1 MGWIKDLFDEY
12 KAARKKRIEDKK
24 ASDELYQSRIR
35 FYREELEF
43 TQKFIKDTKEL
54 HPENGRELDIWKA
67 EAEKGYLDKVALNEE
82 IRNLREK
89 VIFLEREL
97 EMTKRKKRGMYE

>member
-12 KAARKKRIEDKK
+12 RAARKKRIEDKR

-43 TQKFIKDTKEL
+43 TQKFIKETKEK
-54 HPENGRELDIWKA
+54 HPENGNELLRWQQ

-82 IRNLREK
+82 NRNLREK

-97 EMTKRKKRGMYE
+97 EALKRKKRGMYE